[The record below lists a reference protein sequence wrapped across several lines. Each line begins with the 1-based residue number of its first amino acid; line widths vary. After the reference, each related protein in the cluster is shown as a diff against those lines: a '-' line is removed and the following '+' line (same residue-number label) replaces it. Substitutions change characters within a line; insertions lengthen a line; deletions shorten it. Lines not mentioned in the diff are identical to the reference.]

1 VAHRPAS
8 EIVVTRKKELNFAEA
23 RARLLEILHEVE
35 SDSGDVDQLASRL
48 KEAAELHRF
57 CNERLAA
64 ARAQV
69 AAVVADLA
77 AAEQGLARD
86 ADSSDGEHAD
96 SDGDEDADEDD
107 EGSDSDASDGEAG
120 GTGGRKGG
128 RPGRL
133 PF

>member
-1 VAHRPAS
+1 
-8 EIVVTRKKELNFAEA
+8 VTRKKDLSFAEA

-35 SDSGDVDQLASRL
+35 SDGGDVDQLASRL

-77 AAEQGLARD
+77 AAEQGLGPASG
-86 ADSSDGEHAD
+86 SSA
-96 SDGDEDADEDD
+96 DGDAVIEAAGEALGDDEEDD
-107 EGSDSDASDGEAG
+107 EEAAGSDADDSPR
-120 GTGGRKGG
+120 GRT
-128 RPGRL
+128 GRL

>member
-1 VAHRPAS
+1 M
-8 EIVVTRKKELNFAEA
+8 TRKKELNFAEA

-77 AAEQGLARD
+77 AAEQGLARE
-86 ADSSDGEHAD
+86 ADSSDGEDAD
-96 SDGDEDADEDD
+96 SDADEDADSDEDCD
-107 EGSDSDASDGEAG
+107 PDAPAGKADGA
-120 GTGGRKGG
+120 GGRKGG
-128 RPGRL
+128 RPGQL

>member
-1 VAHRPAS
+1 M
-8 EIVVTRKKELNFAEA
+8 TRKKELSFAEA

-35 SDSGDVDQLASRL
+35 SDGGDVDQLASRL

-57 CNERLAA
+57 CNERLSA

-77 AAEQGLARD
+77 AAEQGLTQGAG
-86 ADSSDGEHAD
+86 SSA
-96 SDGDEDADEDD
+96 DGDEDDDADTDADDADESED
-107 EGSDSDASDGEAG
+107 EEADASGSDADDAP
-120 GTGGRKGG
+120 RG

>member
-1 VAHRPAS
+1 M
-8 EIVVTRKKELNFAEA
+8 TKKKELSFAEA

-35 SDSGDVDQLASRL
+35 SDGGDVDQLASRL

-69 AAVVADLA
+69 ATVVADLA
-77 AAEQGLARD
+77 AAEQGLSHGSASSADAGSGD
-86 ADSSDGEHAD
+86 ADAADDEDGD
-96 SDGDEDADEDD
+96 SDGADDGPIEISDEDEPADGDPPTR
-107 EGSDSDASDGEAG
+107 GV
-120 GTGGRKGG
+120 
-128 RPGRL
+128 PGRL